1 MKKIISLI
9 VVITVFMTSLAFA
22 ASGDDDY
29 QRGYNAGYSEG
40 YSDGSNN
47 VYKPRVPNVV
57 FEDDGKLQE
66 AKAGE
71 YVDIKVKYKND
82 SENAAY
88 DLEIAPIF
96 ENSILEYE
104 RPVSYKLDRSL
115 RRKAEGEA
123 TFNLKIKP
131 TTKIGSYEL
140 KFKVTYRNNNE
151 EKYSS
156 EQSVYVKVTEEKMK
170 TIITVDSAITNP
182 EKVSAGGKFDFKFNI
197 NNIGDI
203 DATEMY
209 VKMGGLSQDGFMA
222 VDGKDFFYVGALKA
236 KTTYTADFSMF
247 ASKDIKKGNH
257 SLTATVYYK
266 NAEGEQVSEEKTLYI
281 LDVLSKNESDDET
294 SGKPKIMI
302 ASYSTDKANI
312 VAGDTINFTFKF
324 TNTSNDKSIS
334 NMKITLSSDDGA
346 YMITKGSN
354 TFYVEKLGPK
364 ESAAR
369 SIELNVKQDLTSKS
383 YPINIDFDYEDSS
396 SNTYVSKEV
405 INLPITEYS
414 KLVINGA
421 NVMDCMM
428 GSQATLSFDYINM
441 GKAKVSNLT
450 ASVEG
455 DFKAVQSINYI
466 GNLDAGNSD
475 YYDIMVEP
483 IKEGNANGVLVLA
496 FEDSSGKTIEVRK
509 DFSCYVTPA
518 YVPDDNPGGTDN
530 PYPIDPGGIDTPT
543 EEVKTYTWWQI
554 ALYGFG
560 SFIVTVIIVKIITT
574 KIVRK
579 KLEDEI

>member
-1 MKKIISLI
+1 
-9 VVITVFMTSLAFA
+9 
-22 ASGDDDY
+22 
-29 QRGYNAGYSEG
+29 
-40 YSDGSNN
+40 
-47 VYKPRVPNVV
+47 
-57 FEDDGKLQE
+57 
-66 AKAGE
+66 
-71 YVDIKVKYKND
+71 
-82 SENAAY
+82 
-88 DLEIAPIF
+88 
-96 ENSILEYE
+96 
-104 RPVSYKLDRSL
+104 
-115 RRKAEGEA
+115 
-123 TFNLKIKP
+123 
-131 TTKIGSYEL
+131 
-140 KFKVTYRNNNE
+140 
-151 EKYSS
+151 
-156 EQSVYVKVTEEKMK
+156 
-170 TIITVDSAITNP
+170 
-182 EKVSAGGKFDFKFNI
+182 
-197 NNIGDI
+197 
-203 DATEMY
+203 MY
-209 VKMGGLSQDGFMA
+209 VRIGGLSQDGFMA
-222 VDGKDFFYVGALKA
+222 VDEKDFYYIGKLSA
-236 KTTYTADFSMF
+236 KSTYIASFDMM
-247 ASKDIKKGNH
+247 ASKNITKGNH
-257 SLTATVYYK
+257 SFTATVYYK
-266 NAEGEQVSEEKTLYI
+266 DSNGEQATVEKTLYI
-281 LDVLSKNESDDET
+281 LDVLSKNESGDET

-324 TNTSNDKSIS
+324 INTSNDKSIS

-405 INLPITEYS
+405 INLPVTEYS

-483 IKEGNANGVLVLA
+483 IKEGDANGVLVLA

-518 YVPDDNPGGTDN
+518 YVPDDNQGGTDN

-560 SFIVTVIIVKIITT
+560 SFIVTFIIVKIITT

>member
-9 VVITVFMTSLAFA
+9 VVITVLMTSFALATE
-22 ASGDDDY
+22 SDDY
-29 QRGYNAGYSEG
+29 KNGYNAGYNAGYS
-40 YSDGSNN
+40 DGSDND
-47 VYKPRVPNVV
+47 YKPRVPKLIVV
-57 FEDDGKLQE
+57 EDNKMPE
-66 AKAGE
+66 ITAGE
-71 YVDIKVKYKND
+71 DFTLKFTYKND
-82 SENAAY
+82 SEYTAY
-88 DLEIAPIF
+88 NTKITPVF

-104 RPVSYKLDRSL
+104 RATSYETTSSVKKDR
-115 RRKAEGEA
+115 EGIA
-123 TFNLKIKP
+123 TFNLKSKAS
-131 TTKIGSYEL
+131 TKKGIYEL
-140 KFKVTYRNNNE
+140 KFKMEYKNNRDEN
-151 EKYSS
+151 YSS
-156 EQSVYVKVTEEKMK
+156 EGSVFVKVVAEKVK
-170 TIITVDSAITNP
+170 SIVTVDSANTTP
-182 EKVSAGGKFDFKFNI
+182 ERVSAGERFNLKFNI

-203 DATEMY
+203 DATDMY
-209 VKMGGLSQDGFMA
+209 VRVGGLSQDGFMA
-222 VDGKDFFYVGALKA
+222 VDEKDFYYIGKLSA
-236 KTTYTADFSMF
+236 KSTYIASFDMM
-247 ASKDIKKGNH
+247 ASKNITKGNH
-257 SLTATVYYK
+257 SFTATVYYK
-266 NAEGEQVSEEKTLYI
+266 DSNGEQATEEKTLYI
-281 LDVLSKNESDDET
+281 LDVLSKNESGDET

-324 TNTSNDKSIS
+324 INTSNDKSIS

-405 INLPITEYS
+405 INLPVTEYS

-483 IKEGNANGVLVLA
+483 IKEGDANGVLVLA

-518 YVPDDNPGGTDN
+518 YVPDDNQGGTDN

-560 SFIVTVIIVKIITT
+560 SFIVTFIIVKIITT

>member
-9 VVITVFMTSLAFA
+9 VVITVLMTSFVLATE
-22 ASGDDDY
+22 SDDY
-29 QRGYNAGYSEG
+29 KNGYNAGYNAGYS
-40 YSDGSNN
+40 DGSDND
-47 VYKPRVPNVV
+47 YKPRVPKLIVV
-57 FEDDGKLQE
+57 EDNKMPE
-66 AKAGE
+66 ITAGE
-71 YVDIKVKYKND
+71 DFTLKFTYKND
-82 SENAAY
+82 SEYTAY
-88 DLEIAPIF
+88 NTKITPVF

-104 RPVSYKLDRSL
+104 RATSYETTNSVKKDR
-115 RRKAEGEA
+115 EGIA
-123 TFNLKIKP
+123 TFNLKSKAS
-131 TTKIGSYEL
+131 TKKGIYEL
-140 KFKVTYRNNNE
+140 KFKMEYKNNRDEN
-151 EKYSS
+151 YSS
-156 EQSVYVKVTEEKMK
+156 EGSVFVKVVAEKVK
-170 TIITVDSAITNP
+170 SIVTVDSASTVP
-182 EKVSAGGKFDFKFNI
+182 ERVSAGERFNLKFNI

-203 DATEMY
+203 DATDMY
-209 VKMGGLSQDGFMA
+209 VRIGGLGQDGFMA
-222 VDGKDFFYVGALKA
+222 VDEKDFYYIGKLAA
-236 KTTYTADFSMF
+236 KSTYTASFDMM
-247 ASKDIKKGNH
+247 ASKNITKGNH

-266 NAEGEQVSEEKTLYI
+266 DSNGEQATEEKTLYI
-281 LDVLSKNESDDET
+281 LDVLSKNESGDET

-312 VAGDTINFTFKF
+312 VAGDTINFSFKF

-560 SFIVTVIIVKIITT
+560 SFIVTFIIVKIITT

>member
-9 VVITVFMTSLAFA
+9 VVITVFMASFVFA
-22 ASGDDDY
+22 TEGNEDY
-29 QRGYNAGYSEG
+29 QKGFNDGYNEG
-40 YSDGSNN
+40 YSDGSSN
-47 VYKPRVPNVV
+47 VYKPRVPNVI

-66 AKAGE
+66 VGAGE
-71 YVDIKVKYKND
+71 YVNIKVKYKND

-104 RPVSYKLDRSL
+104 RPVSYKLDKSL
-115 RRKAEGEA
+115 RRRGEGEA
-123 TFNLKIKP
+123 NFSLKIKP
-131 TTKIGSYEL
+131 TAKIGSYEL
-140 KFKVTYRNNNE
+140 KFKVTYKNNNE

-156 EQSVYVKVTEEKMK
+156 EQSVYVKVTSEKMR
-170 TIITVDSAITNP
+170 TIITVDNAITNP
-182 EKVSAGGKFDFKFNI
+182 ARISAGEKFNIKFNI

-203 DATEMY
+203 DATDMY
-209 VKMGGLSQDGFMA
+209 VKIGGLSQDGFMA
-222 VDGKDFFYVGALKA
+222 VSEKDFYYIGNLAA
-236 KTTYTADFSMF
+236 KSTYTASFDMV
-247 ASKDIKKGNH
+247 ASKDIIKGNH
-257 SLTATVYYK
+257 ALNANVYYK
-266 NAEGEQVSEEKTLYI
+266 NSEGEQATEEKTLYI
-281 LDVLSKNESDDET
+281 LDVLSQKESGDDA

-302 ASYSTDKANI
+302 SSYSTDKTNI

-324 TNTSNDKSIS
+324 TNTSNEKPIS

-354 TFYVEKLGPK
+354 TFYIENLGPK
-364 ESAAR
+364 ESATR

-383 YPINIDFDYEDSS
+383 YPVNIDFDYEDS
-396 SNTYVSKEV
+396 NGGTYVSKEV
-405 INLPITEYS
+405 INLPVTEYS

-421 NVMDCMM
+421 NVMDCTM
-428 GSQATLSFDYINM
+428 GSEATLSFDYINM

-455 DFKAVQSINYI
+455 DFTAVQSINYI
-466 GNLDAGNSD
+466 GNLEAGSSD
-475 YYDIMVEP
+475 YYDIMITP
-483 IKEGNANGVLVLA
+483 TKEGNANGTLVLA
-496 FEDSSGKTIEVRK
+496 FEDSSGKIIEVRK
-509 DFSCYVTPA
+509 DFSCYVAGA
-518 YVPDDNPGGTDN
+518 YIPNDNPGGIDN
-530 PYPIDPGGIDTPT
+530 PYPYDPGMDNPSN
-543 EEVKTYTWWQI
+543 EETKTYAWWQI

-560 SFIVTVIIVKIITT
+560 SFIVTFIIVKIITT